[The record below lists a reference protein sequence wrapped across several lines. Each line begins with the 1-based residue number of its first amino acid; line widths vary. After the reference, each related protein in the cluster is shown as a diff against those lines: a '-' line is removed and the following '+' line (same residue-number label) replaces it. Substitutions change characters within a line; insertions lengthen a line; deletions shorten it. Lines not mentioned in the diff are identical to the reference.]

1 MESNPSLQVATGTV
15 ILRERRKRH
24 LTQQA
29 LADQAGL
36 QRVYIVGIEAGK
48 RSASLTVIFALAQ
61 AMGMT
66 ATELVRKIQDELAKY

>member
-1 MESNPSLQVATGTV
+1 MENNLSLQVVTGSV

-48 RSASLTVIFALAQ
+48 RSVSLTVIFALAQ
-61 AMGMT
+61 AMGMP
-66 ATELVRKIQDELAKY
+66 ATELVRKIQDELKKY

>member
-1 MESNPSLQVATGTV
+1 MESNPSLQVVTGTV
-15 ILRERRKRH
+15 ILRERRKRY

-29 LADQAGL
+29 LTDEAGL

-66 ATELVRKIQDELAKY
+66 AVELVRKIQDELAKY

>member
-1 MESNPSLQVATGTV
+1 MESNPSLLAATGTV

-24 LTQQA
+24 LNQQA
-29 LADQAGL
+29 LADHAGL

-48 RSASLTVIFALAQ
+48 RSASLVVVFALAQ

-66 ATELVRKIQDELAKY
+66 AAELVRKIQDELAKY